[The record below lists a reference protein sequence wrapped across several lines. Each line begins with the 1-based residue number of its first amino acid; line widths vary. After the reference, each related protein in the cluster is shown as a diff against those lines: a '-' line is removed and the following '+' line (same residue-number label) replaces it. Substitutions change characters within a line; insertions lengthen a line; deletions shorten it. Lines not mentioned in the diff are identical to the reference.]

1 MWGGVGGCLVVLVLG
16 VILGKDSQGQSRVN
30 GDHWIKDQRSKIKDS
45 PLSENSFLLSTEN
58 IFELE
63 LNIAEELLIETRQGG
78 GP

>member
-1 MWGGVGGCLVVLVLG
+1 MLFSSLASSWAKIAKDKVGEMEIIG
-16 VILGKDSQGQSRVN
+16 
-30 GDHWIKDQRSKIKDS
+30 SKIKDS

-58 IFELE
+58 SFELE